1 MDDALRRRLDAIVA
15 LLAVI
20 AVASVTALSL
30 SFGIAGVVT
39 AFLVA
44 VGVSFVGV
52 VVGLF
57 ANAIRS

>member
-1 MDDALRRRLDAIVA
+1 MEKPLRRRLDAIVA
-15 LLAVI
+15 LLAVVAI
-20 AVASVTALSL
+20 ASVTALSL

-57 ANAIRS
+57 AREILY

>member
-1 MDDALRRRLDAIVA
+1 MERSLRRRLDAIVA
-15 LLAVI
+15 LLAVV
-20 AVASVTALSL
+20 AVASVTALFL
-30 SFGIAGVVT
+30 SFGMAGIVV

-57 ANAIRS
+57 VNAVLS

>member
-1 MDDALRRRLDAIVA
+1 MEKPLRRRLDAIVA
-15 LLAVI
+15 LLAVVAI
-20 AVASVTALSL
+20 ASVTALSL

-39 AFLVA
+39 ASLVA

-57 ANAIRS
+57 ARGILY